1 MRRASSPEGWN
12 KAWAVAFSGEDEQG
26 PFFSLTLVTGGTE
39 DATHP
44 KCCRAPAYRHV
55 AACNLSGWRNCIC
68 CRYENRSLADP
79 EEGRGHNRKGGHGDC
94 QGDGTRR
101 CIRRAFSAAKSAA
114 YCRRANLGNLGVSR
128 CARRIARRRSRRTVV
143 RCGNPGT
150 ASQSRKSS
158 CH

>member
-26 PFFSLTLVTGGTE
+26 TFFSLTLVTGGTE

-55 AACNLSGWRNCIC
+55 ANCNLSGWRNRAHR
-68 CRYENRSLADP
+68 RYKNRSLTDP
-79 EEGRGHNRKGGHGDC
+79 QEGRGHNRKRRHGDY

-101 CIRRAFSAAKSAA
+101 RLRRALSADLMKRQHLSLWPAPPSQ
-114 YCRRANLGNLGVSR
+114 
-128 CARRIARRRSRRTVV
+128 
-143 RCGNPGT
+143 RCG
-150 ASQSRKSS
+150 SQRRK
-158 CH
+158 